1 MIQIPFSPPHI
12 DEDTIKEVTDV
23 LRSGWITTGPKNKEF
38 ETLLTKYIGIDN
50 ILCIS
55 SATAGL
61 ELALRW
67 FGVCEGDEVILP
79 AYTYGATAN
88 VIEHIGANP
97 VFVDVNEDFNI
108 SVEAIEKAITPK
120 TKVIMPVDIGGF
132 PADYN
137 KILALVSEDSTKKKF
152 SAHTENQEKLGRI
165 MILSDAAH
173 SLGAKYDGK
182 MTGSIADITVFSFHA
197 VKNLTTAEGGAMSFN
212 LPQPFDND
220 EIYKFMKVF
229 TLHGQS
235 KDAFSKTKA
244 KGWEYD
250 ILMPG
255 YKANMPDVLAAV
267 GLSQMRKYDKILA
280 RRKEIFNFYKAEL
293 SKYDLFQIPAY
304 EDSNRISSYHVFLL
318 RLNSK
323 DKNKR
328 DDIMQ
333 GMYDNGVAV
342 NIHFKPVPMMSYYKK
357 KGYDIADYPIAYNNY
372 IREISLPVYYTLT
385 NEHLKIV
392 VNTLK
397 SVCGL

>member
-1 MIQIPFSPPHI
+1 
-12 DEDTIKEVTDV
+12 
-23 LRSGWITTGPKNKEF
+23 
-38 ETLLTKYIGIDN
+38 
-50 ILCIS
+50 
-55 SATAGL
+55 
-61 ELALRW
+61 
-67 FGVCEGDEVILP
+67 
-79 AYTYGATAN
+79 
-88 VIEHIGANP
+88 
-97 VFVDVNEDFNI
+97 
-108 SVEAIEKAITPK
+108 
-120 TKVIMPVDIGGF
+120 
-132 PADYN
+132 
-137 KILALVSEDSTKKKF
+137 
-152 SAHTENQEKLGRI
+152 

-328 DDIMQ
+328 DEIIQ

-385 NEHLKIV
+385 NENLKTV